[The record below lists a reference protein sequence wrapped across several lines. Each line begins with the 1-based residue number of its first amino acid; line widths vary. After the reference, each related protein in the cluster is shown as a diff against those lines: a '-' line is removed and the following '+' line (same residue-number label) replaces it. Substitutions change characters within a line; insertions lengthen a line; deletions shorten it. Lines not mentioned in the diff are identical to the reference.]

1 MIARATHSVV
11 CFALVALV
19 ACDRGVGPGRIS
31 APLLS
36 VHEDSRNTVVVNP
49 NASGNGVAATIQ
61 EGIDMVADGGVVLVM
76 PGRYDERIVVDKG
89 LTIAPIGLGGGPV
102 IIWHSQPTSAPAAQ
116 AVILIDTPEPVLLRD
131 FTVHHDNIRGVNVL
145 RDAYLRVEGMT
156 FDGVATSSPIVGNGV
171 SAHYSAGT
179 SGKRVRIAVRD
190 SRFSVGG
197 LGISY
202 GGDVDGVIENSEIH
216 QSVSRLPCVVV
227 TPVGQGGTMLAT
239 PGTRTDVEIRN
250 NLFEDCGANAF
261 GRYNMVVINGTVGA
275 STTGTVNIV
284 GNTFRHTTPTG
295 CAASGILYAFYT
307 GVIEHNRLIGVT
319 QTCAPPVA
327 TQNHRGAIYIG
338 HTAVGMRP
346 ANVAV
351 RFNDF
356 VDNEWA
362 ALRIGPNQPTPID
375 ATCNWW
381 GSASGPSSVGS
392 TEARNGIVVQ
402 PGGATPT
409 FAPFATAPVAGSAFP
424 SCS

>member
-1 MIARATHSVV
+1 MIARPTHSVV

-19 ACDRGVGPGRIS
+19 ACDRSVGPGRIS

-49 NASGNGVAATIQ
+49 NASGNGVAVTIQ
-61 EGIDMVADGGVVLVM
+61 EGVDMAADGGVVLVM

-102 IIWHSQPTSAPAAQ
+102 ILWHSQPTSAPAAQ

-145 RDAYLRVEGMT
+145 RDADLRVEGMT
-156 FDGVATSSPIVGNGV
+156 FEGVATSTPIVGNGV

-179 SGKRVRIAVRD
+179 SGKRARIVVRD

-202 GGDVDGVIENSEIH
+202 GGDVDGVIENNEIR

-239 PGTRTDVEIRN
+239 PGIRTDVEIRN
-250 NLFEDCGANAF
+250 NLFEDCAANAF
-261 GRYNMVVINGTVGA
+261 GRYNMVVINGTIGA
-275 STTGTVNIV
+275 STTGTVNII
-284 GNTFRHTTPTG
+284 GNTFRHTTPAG

-307 GVIEHNRLIGVT
+307 GVIEHNTLFNAT
-319 QTCAPPVA
+319 QTCSPAVA
-327 TQNHRGAIYIG
+327 TNNERGAIYVG
-338 HTAVGMRP
+338 HTTPGMRP
-346 ANVAV
+346 ADVAV

-356 VDNEWA
+356 IDNEYA
-362 ALRIGPNQPTPID
+362 ALRIGPNQPSAID
-375 ATCNWW
+375 ASCNWW
-381 GSASGPSSVGS
+381 GSSAGPSSVGAA
-392 TEARNGIVVQ
+392 EGRNAIVVQ
-402 PGGATPT
+402 PGGATPAFT
-409 FAPFATAPVAGSAFP
+409 PVADAPIAGKGR
-424 SCS
+424 SCGG